1 MPSLFRQLNSLF
13 NRRERGQLTILA
25 IALVVR
31 AGVEMVGVGSIAPFM
46 SVVADP
52 SVMQSN
58 AWLRGAYEMFGFT
71 SSTAFLTALG
81 VAVIVVLAVANTFSA
96 LALWGML
103 RFSYG
108 MHHRLSNR
116 LLRGYLAQPYSFFVE
131 RNSASF
137 SKTILTE
144 VMQVIQGVMT
154 PVLNITAR
162 SLVVV
167 ALVGLL
173 IVLDPMLA
181 VVIVIVLSGAY
192 GGLYVLVRVK
202 QRRLGRERVAANQER
217 FKVTGEAFGGIKDVK
232 VLGREDAFAAR
243 FAPASWTFSKATAS
257 NAVIAQLPRYLFET
271 IAFSGIVMI
280 VLYYLQAG
288 EGLAQILP
296 TISLY
301 AFAGYRL
308 MPELQQLFGGVAA
321 IRFNR
326 AALDD
331 LTDDLN
337 RFVPVAETGK
347 AEAVPFREAIHFEGV
362 TFRYPG
368 TDQPALGGITLTIP
382 RNQTIGLVGASG
394 SGKTTLVDL
403 LLGLYT
409 PESGRLFVD
418 DTPLTP
424 TMLGAWRRQVG
435 YVPQH
440 IFLCDDT
447 IANNIAFGVP
457 EADVDQ
463 ASVERAARV
472 AHLHEFI
479 GTLPEG
485 YRTVVGERGV
495 RLSGGQRQRI
505 GIARALYHDPE
516 VLVMDEA
523 TSALDG
529 ATEGAVMEAI
539 QELSGRKTL
548 VLIAHRL
555 STVKDADCI
564 YLLGQ
569 GKVIDQGKFETLMIN
584 SKAFR
589 AMANLAPTHIQSAT

>member
-1 MPSLFRQLNSLF
+1 MQLYRQLNSLF
-13 NRRERGQLTILA
+13 NRRERWQLGILA
-25 IALVVR
+25 VALIVR

-52 SVMQSN
+52 SGVQEN
-58 AWLRGAYEMFGFT
+58 QWLRWAYEAFGFT
-71 SSTAFLTALG
+71 STTAFLTALG
-81 VAVIVVLAVANTFSA
+81 MAVVVVLAVSNAFSA

-116 LLRGYLAQPYSFFVE
+116 LFRSYLAQPYSFFVE

-181 VVIVIVLSGAY
+181 MVIVLVLGGVY
-192 GGLYVLVRVK
+192 GGLYTLVRTK

-232 VLGREDAFAAR
+232 VLGREDAFVSR
-243 FAPASWTFSKATAS
+243 FAPASWTYSKATAS

-271 IAFSGIVMI
+271 IAFGGIVLI

-288 EGLAQILP
+288 QGLAQILP

-331 LTDDLN
+331 LTDDLG
-337 RFVPVAETGK
+337 RFALAAPVSDTRPL
-347 AEAVPFREAIHFEGV
+347 PFTNAISFEDV
-362 TFRYPG
+362 TFRYARA
-368 TDQPALGGITLTIP
+368 DRPALDGVVLTIP
-382 RNQTIGLVGASG
+382 HNQTIGLVGASG
-394 SGKTTLVDL
+394 SGKTTLVDM

-409 PESGRLFVD
+409 PEAGRILVD
-418 DTPLTP
+418 DTPLTAGISA
-424 TMLGAWRRQVG
+424 LGDGRWGTCLSTFSCAMTRSNTTSPSACRKPRWT
-435 YVPQH
+435 P
-440 IFLCDDT
+440 LT
-447 IANNIAFGVP
+447 
-457 EADVDQ
+457 
-463 ASVERAARV
+463 VERAARI
-472 AHLHEFI
+472 AHLHDFI
-479 GTLPEG
+479 RTLPDG
-485 YRTVVGERGV
+485 YATIVGERGV

-505 GIARALYHDPE
+505 GIARALYHDPD
-516 VLVMDEA
+516 VLIMDEA

-529 ATEGAVMEAI
+529 VTEEGVMGAI
-539 QELSGRKTL
+539 RDLSGRKTI

-555 STVKDADCI
+555 TTVRSCDTV
-564 YLLGQ
+564 YLLEEGS
-569 GKVIDQGKFETLMIN
+569 VSDQGTLFELADRN
-584 SKAFR
+584 DFFR
-589 AMANLAPTHIQSAT
+589 DMVKLQEPVG